1 MSEKKHLYD
10 SPGEKG
16 KRGFE
21 DLECFQLALEV
32 MARIH
37 AFSKALP
44 SDEKYDLDAQIRRA
58 SKGVTGNIAEAY
70 GCYHY
75 LDSLH
80 YYSIARGELNETL
93 AHLINAQVLE
103 YIDQPDFDS
112 LYKLIRQT
120 EQALNGFMAY
130 VRRQQAGSQEHG
142 AKSIGD
148 GQRDYDVTFF
158 EEESD
163 QLCKVLVQAGFLCTY
178 PHVSRHQRWSN
189 ERSG

>member
-1 MSEKKHLYD
+1 VSEKKPLYE

-21 DLECFQLALEV
+21 DLECYQLALEA
-32 MARIH
+32 MAKIH
-37 AFSKALP
+37 AFSKSLP
-44 SDEKYDLDAQIRRA
+44 SGEKYDLYAQIRRS

-70 GCYHY
+70 GRYHY

-93 AHLINAQVLE
+93 AHLINARVLE
-103 YIDQPDFDS
+103 YINQLDFDS

-130 VRRQQAGSQEHG
+130 VRRQRAGSQEDG
-142 AKSIGD
+142 AKRIRD
-148 GQRDYDVTFF
+148 GQTDYDVTFL

-163 QLCKVLVQAGFLCTY
+163 
-178 PHVSRHQRWSN
+178 
-189 ERSG
+189 